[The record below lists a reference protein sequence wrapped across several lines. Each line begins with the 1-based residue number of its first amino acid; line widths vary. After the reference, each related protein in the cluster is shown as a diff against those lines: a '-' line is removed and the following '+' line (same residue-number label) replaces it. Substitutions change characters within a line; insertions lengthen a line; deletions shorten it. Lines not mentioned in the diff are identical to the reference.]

1 MSSNAIRTEATSHL
15 HTLSKEKGLF
25 IDGKLHTIKKEII
38 GLQNSVSTLLNQDQ
52 YSNLTDEEVRK
63 KLRTSIAEVTKKYS
77 ESIDGNASTYVVF
90 KPDFVNVDLQV
101 PLIKQNDKYVDRQQ
115 ILTYADLS
123 NHSDELLW
131 FFETIETEEEYWSE
145 PYEDKYLDAKLVTYT
160 YPITYRGQVVGVVGT
175 DILFDDFEKMIKD
188 VKIYDT
194 GYAFLLCDEYEFL
207 VHPTYTGDDDI
218 ELVANGAFK
227 EVKQYMMENSGG
239 IKFYKVNGKKK
250 VVGFHKLSNGWILGV
265 CPPLKEIYS
274 QLDVITYYI
283 LIISIIGFF
292 VAVFISILIGKK
304 ISKPIMVAVKFA
316 KKMSTGDLTENIP
329 MKYINRKD
337 EIGTLSNALQT
348 LIDEFG
354 QIIKSIINSSENVS
368 TASEELYSMS
378 MNVSQ
383 ISNEVALSTEEI
395 AKGTTEQAQNTE
407 VGAQKVYNIG
417 DSIENNKE
425 LVNNIN
431 QRTED
436 VVGLIDEGLKIIEDL
451 TDKTHETKNSSQD
464 ISVIVNETN
473 EKVGNIGEASSLI
486 TSISEQTNLLALNAA
501 IEAARA
507 GEAGKGFA
515 VVADEIRKLAEQSTQ
530 SSEKIDN
537 MVKELTDS
545 SILAVDTINRVLD
558 IVKAQ
563 VNSVQKTEEKYK
575 EISSAIDIT
584 KDAITKLNES
594 EIQMNHNKDEVMDM
608 IQGLSA
614 ISEQNAA
621 GTQEVSA
628 SIEEQAASLKNMET
642 STQQLSKL
650 AEELLTL
657 ISKFKVK

>member
-63 KLRTSIAEVTKKYS
+63 KLRTSIVEVTKKYS
-77 ESIDGNASTYVVF
+77 ESIDGNVSTYVVF

-101 PLIKQNDKYVDRQQ
+101 PLFKQNDKFVDRQQ

-250 VVGFHKLSNGWILGV
+250 VVGFHKLRNGWILGV

-378 MNVSQ
+378 INVSQ

-417 DSIENNKE
+417 DSIESNKE

-575 EISSAIDIT
+575 EISNAIDIT

-594 EIQMNHNKDEVMDM
+594 EIQMNHNKDDVMDM